1 MKNRTFDKKPNI
13 EQYFNRGHKDG
24 FGIFI
29 SGKRGLHTMKQG
41 RALPEVLM
49 ELQRQNA
56 AKQDFIA
63 PAAAL
68 HLSDDGET
76 FVMDHVG
83 PRDSMSM
90 NTTDLFHRQ
99 MGSAL
104 NIPAKYYDL
113 MRMQKPELL
122 ARNVNSWLTSR
133 DQSYM
138 VRSMD
143 YGNGRVARA
152 LLSDR
157 YRRIDNLEVASA
169 VLPLFA
175 GKEEMEVV
183 SCEVTEN
190 KLHIKIVNHRLE
202 MAVVPGD
209 YVQAGVAI
217 SNSEVGLGAVSVQ
230 PLVYRLVCSNGL
242 CVNDFGERRA
252 HVGRAAKALE
262 DSFTIYTDE
271 TLEAEDKAFMLK
283 LRDTTLAAIE
293 EARFAQIVG
302 RLQETT
308 QAKITGRV
316 QDVVEL
322 TGKAFDLNQGEQDNI
337 LNYLIQGG
345 DLSLYGLT
353 NAITRASQDVES
365 YDRATALEGIGWQV
379 AAMPAAQWKEINA

>member
-1 MKNRTFDKKPNI
+1 
-13 EQYFNRGHKDG
+13 
-24 FGIFI
+24 
-29 SGKRGLHTMKQG
+29 MKQG

-209 YVQAGVAI
+209 YVQAGVVI

-262 DSFTIYTDE
+262 DSYTIYTDE

>member
-1 MKNRTFDKKPNI
+1 
-13 EQYFNRGHKDG
+13 
-24 FGIFI
+24 
-29 SGKRGLHTMKQG
+29 MKQG
-41 RALPEVLM
+41 RPLPEVLM
-49 ELQRQNA
+49 ELHRQNA
-56 AKQDFIA
+56 AKQDYIA
-63 PAAAL
+63 PAQSL
-68 HLSDDGET
+68 MLQPDGTTFQMRHLNTGVTESFG
-76 FVMDHVG
+76 
-83 PRDSMSM
+83 
-90 NTTDLFHRQ
+90 TTDLFHRQ
-99 MGSAL
+99 VGSAL
-104 NIPAKYYDL
+104 NIPAKYYDM
-113 MRMQKPELL
+113 MRAQKPELL
-122 ARNVNSWLTSR
+122 SQNVNSWLSDR

-138 VRSMD
+138 IRSMD
-143 YGNGRVARA
+143 YGAGRVARA

-183 SCEVTEN
+183 SCEVTESR
-190 KLHIKIVNHRLE
+190 LAIKIVNHKLE

-209 YVQAGVAI
+209 YVQAGVVI

-252 HVGRAAKALE
+252 HVGRAVKGLE
-262 DSFTIYTDE
+262 DSFGIYTDE
-271 TLEAEDKAFMLK
+271 TKEAEDKAFLLA

-302 RLQETT
+302 KLQDITR
-308 QAKITGRV
+308 ARITGRV
-316 QDVVEL
+316 QDVIEL
-322 TGKAFDLNQGEQDNI
+322 TGKAYSISQPEQDSI
-337 LNYLIQGG
+337 LNYLIAGG

-379 AAMPAAQWKEINA
+379 ATMPEAQWREING

>member
-1 MKNRTFDKKPNI
+1 
-13 EQYFNRGHKDG
+13 
-24 FGIFI
+24 
-29 SGKRGLHTMKQG
+29 MKQG

-49 ELQRQNA
+49 ELQRRNA

-63 PAAAL
+63 PATAL
-68 HLSDDGET
+68 SLSDDGET
-76 FVMDHVG
+76 FIMDHVG
-83 PRDSMSM
+83 PKDSMSM

-113 MRMQKPELL
+113 MRTQKPELL
-122 ARNVNSWLTSR
+122 ARNVNSWLSSR

-190 KLHIKIVNHRLE
+190 KLHIKIVNHKLE

-209 YVQAGVAI
+209 YVQAGVVI

-242 CVNDFGERRA
+242 CVNDFGERKA

-262 DSFTIYTDE
+262 DSYTIYTDE

-302 RLQETT
+302 RIQETT

-316 QDVVEL
+316 QDVIEL

-379 AAMPAAQWKEINA
+379 ATMPVAQWKEINA